1 MELNVLVQV
10 KLTVKK
16 TLSVPVDA
24 EVITPDAIASLSLSE
39 VKSLNVWEGNRRR
52 LLGELFN
59 VEFIDSGE
67 DDTLTLWM
75 KGDLKSVRRIG
86 SHMSFGR
93 ILIDGDVG
101 MYLGEKMEGGMI
113 QVNGNADSWLGSDMN
128 AGLIEVLGD
137 AGDFVGSPL
146 RGLTRGMNGGR
157 IHVKGSVGNECGCWM
172 EDGTIIVDGEIGLF
186 GGIHMRGGVIL
197 TQGNAMGR
205 IGAGMIDGKIVIMGN
220 IPSILPSFTFE
231 EVRKS
236 TRVGDDR
243 VEGPFYLF
251 SGDLA
256 EDGKGRLYL
265 AISEN
270 NHLHFIKKY
279 MED

>member
-1 MELNVLVQV
+1 MVQV
-10 KLTVKK
+10 KMRVKK
-16 TLSVPVDA
+16 TFNVPVDA
-24 EVITPDAIASLSLSE
+24 EVITPDAIDGLSLSE

-52 LLGELFN
+52 PLGELFN
-59 VEFIDSGE
+59 VEFIDSVE
-67 DDTLTLWM
+67 DDALTLLVR
-75 KGDLKSVRRIG
+75 GDPKSVRRIG

-93 ILIDGDVG
+93 ILINGDVG
-101 MYLGEKMEGGMI
+101 MYLGEKMKGGMI

-172 EDGTIIVDGEIGLF
+172 EDGMIIVDGEMGLF

-197 TQGNAMGR
+197 TRGNVMDR
-205 IGAGMIDGKIVIMGN
+205 IGAGMMDGKIVIMGKAS
-220 IPSILPSFTFE
+220 SILPSFTFE

-236 TRVGDDR
+236 TRVGNDR

-270 NHLHFIKKY
+270 NHLHFIKRY
-279 MED
+279 LED

>member
-1 MELNVLVQV
+1 MV
-10 KLTVKK
+10 KVKMTSKK
-16 TLSVPVDA
+16 TLSLPVDA
-24 EVITPDAIASLSLSE
+24 EIITPDAIDGLSLSAVE
-39 VKSLNVWEGNRRR
+39 SLKVWEGNRRR

-59 VEFIDSGE
+59 VEFIDSDE
-67 DDTLTLWM
+67 NNALTLWM
-75 KGDLKSVRRIG
+75 RGDLKSVRRIG

-101 MYLGEKMEGGMI
+101 MYLGENMKGGMI
-113 QVNGNADSWLGSDMN
+113 QVNGSAGSWLGSNMN
-128 AGLIEVLGD
+128 EGFIEVLGD
-137 AGDFVGSPL
+137 AGDFVGSPP
-146 RGLTRGMNGGR
+146 RGLTRGMSGGR

-172 EDGTIIVDGEIGLF
+172 DDGTIIVEGDMGLF

-197 TQGNAMGR
+197 TRGNAMGR
-205 IGAGMIDGKIVIMGN
+205 IGAGMTEGKIVILGN
-220 IPSILPSFTFE
+220 VPSILPSFTFE

-265 AISEN
+265 VISEN
-270 NHLHFIKKY
+270 NHLHFIKRY
-279 MED
+279 LEG